1 MIQYAPESPQRA
13 KLNERK
19 LNMATRKGKHRSG
32 NVRMGVYV
40 EPIRKAIAVYL
51 ANKLDMTMTDV
62 IWLGIE
68 NLAKAHGIL
77 TIEGKVSAKYK
88 AEISAAVEIVKQS
101 EVKG

>member
-1 MIQYAPESPQRA
+1 
-13 KLNERK
+13 
-19 LNMATRKGKHRSG
+19 MATRKGKHRSG

-51 ANKLDMTMTDV
+51 ASKLDMTMTDV

-88 AEISAAVEIVKQS
+88 AEIAAAVEIVKQS